1 MKTFVVG
8 RSPYADI
15 VIADPSV
22 AEYHAEI
29 VMAADGRIFIGDC
42 GTASGTWRLAEG
54 ETWQPLRQAF
64 VGADDTLR
72 FGDHECILTDI
83 LSPVLPNPQPAG
95 TGANRESRPGGRL
108 SRDPWT
114 GEIVRRGR

>member
-1 MKTFVVG
+1 MG

-29 VMAADGRIFIGDC
+29 VMAEDGRIFIDDC
-42 GTASGTWRLAEG
+42 GAASGTWRLAEN
-54 ETWQPLRQAF
+54 EAWQRLRQAF
-64 VGADDTLR
+64 IAPDDTLR
-72 FGDHECILTDI
+72 FGDHECVLTDI
-83 LSPVLPNPQPAG
+83 LSPLLPNPQPAAS
-95 TGANRESRPGGRL
+95 GASRETRSGGRL

>member
-1 MKTFVVG
+1 VG

-22 AEYHAEI
+22 AAYHAEI
-29 VMAADGRIFIGDC
+29 VMAADGRIFIDDC
-42 GTASGTWRLAEG
+42 GTASGTWRLGEG
-54 ETWQPLRQAF
+54 EAWEALRQAF
-64 VGADDTLR
+64 VNADDTVR
-72 FGDHECILTDI
+72 FGDYECVLTDI
-83 LSPVLPNPQPAG
+83 LAAVLPNPQPAR
-95 TGANRESRPGGRL
+95 TNASREARPAGRL